1 MSPQNPR
8 KGRGTHLRLPLAPAL
23 GPTSPSLHKAGP
35 EAGARPAGRPPGR
48 DWTRARRPAAPAAVP
63 RRVSSSRPGRG
74 APPPAGLR
82 RRGKPGSPPFQATVP
97 RGGQAHP
104 RRPASHAR
112 GGGLQRA
119 APGPSG
125 RRRPAGRGGD
135 SISRT
140 RPFAP
145 NRVTNPGV
153 KSIPLISER
162 PRSSRTCVRWPNNA
176 GACRRRGEARKRG
189 WVRRRWPPRPRP
201 AGAWPPVGGA
211 HTHTVRPCAGRWPF
225 LLSG

>member
-1 MSPQNPR
+1 MSPPNPR

-48 DWTRARRPAAPAAVP
+48 DWTQARRPAAPAALP
-63 RRVSSSRPGRG
+63 RRVSSSRTGRTR
-74 APPPAGLR
+74 PPAGLR
-82 RRGKPGSPPFQATVP
+82 RPGKPGSPPFQATVP

-119 APGPSG
+119 APRPSG

-145 NRVTNPGV
+145 NRGTNSGV
-153 KSIPLISER
+153 KSIPLISK
-162 PRSSRTCVRWPNNA
+162 
-176 GACRRRGEARKRG
+176 G
-189 WVRRRWPPRPRP
+189 PRPPAPALGGQTMRGRAGGAGRPGNGGGFGAAGPRGPGRP
-201 AGAWPPVGGA
+201 APGLPSGA
-211 HTHTVRPCAGRWPF
+211 HTHTVRPGAGRWPF